1 MSFHLHQT
9 MKHCKIRSM
18 ILILVIMVVSF
29 IGLMKASEPADAIGD
44 ALVTIIPDQG
54 ALHAKVDPSRGGIV
68 TLTGRID
75 GKQPVDL
82 EYQFVIVDLV
92 AEVEG
97 WEVTKIP
104 SLILTKNMK
113 QIGFSVSVRVPA
125 EMQTSGLDVTKSLRI
140 SGIWSYEPDT
150 VINGTVDPVEVFIY
164 VDQFYE
170 YRVRAKQ
177 AFIQTSPGGEF
188 DIDIQVTNEGNGDD
202 SVTIE
207 IDRRDEL
214 EGNGWAFVFD
224 TTKWDVAYQ
233 KVITIPIHIVAPKN
247 WDGYRNDI
255 VVIKINVHSEQA
267 ILNNAV
273 SESASYSIF
282 VRQRGVSV
290 PGFEPFLMLLA
301 IMIASMITIH
311 KRRQ

>member
-18 ILILVIMVVSF
+18 ILILVIMAVSF
-29 IGLMKASEPADAIGD
+29 IGSMKASEPADAIGD

-68 TLTGRID
+68 TLTGKID

-125 EMQTSGLDVTKSLRI
+125 EMQTSGLDATKSLRI
-140 SGIWSYEPDT
+140 SGTWSYEPDT
-150 VINGTVDPVEVFIY
+150 GMSGTIDPVEVFIY

-170 YRVRAKQ
+170 YRVRSQ
-177 AFIQTSPGGEF
+177 HSFVQTSPGGEF
-188 DIDIQVTNEGNGDD
+188 DIEIEVTNEGNGDD
-202 SVTIE
+202 TITIE
-207 IDRRDEL
+207 IDRRDTMEA
-214 EGNGWAFVFD
+214 NGWAFVFE
-224 TTKWDVAYQ
+224 TTKWDVPYQ
-233 KVITIPIHIVAPKN
+233 KTIIIPIHIATPKR
-247 WDGYRNDI
+247 WDGYRNTI
-255 VVIKINVHSEQA
+255 QVVKINVYSDQA
-267 ILNNAV
+267 IMNNAV
-273 SESASYSIF
+273 SESASYSVF
-282 VRQRGVSV
+282 LRQRGVSV
-290 PGFEPFLMLLA
+290 PGFEPMIMILA
-301 IMIASMITIH
+301 IFFASIMAFN